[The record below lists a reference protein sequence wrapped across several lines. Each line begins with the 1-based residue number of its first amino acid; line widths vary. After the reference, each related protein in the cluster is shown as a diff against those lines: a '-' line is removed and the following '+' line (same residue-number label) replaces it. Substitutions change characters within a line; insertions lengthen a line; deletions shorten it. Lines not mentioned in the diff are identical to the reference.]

1 MSLIKVNNIT
11 KRFNDKIALDN
22 ISFSITEGE
31 IFGLIGP
38 NGAGKSTLISII
50 TNLMLPNNGYVEI
63 NNMDLRKNPIE
74 IKSIIGLVP
83 QELAIIEHLTPYDNL
98 EYFGALYGLSGTLLK
113 ERISEALEI
122 AGLTDVKR
130 KKVKKLSGGM
140 KRRLN
145 IVMAMLHH
153 PKILILDEPTVGVDA
168 QSRNYIF
175 TFLKE
180 VSTKNNTTI
189 IYTSH
194 YMEEVEYLCSK
205 IFIIDE
211 GKEIA
216 CGDKDYLKSLVF
228 SESKISMN
236 LKSISANLVFELKN
250 TVGVTSVIES
260 NSSLTLSIDSSF
272 VLSKAL
278 SVIENNN
285 SSVIKISYEDPT
297 LEDVFLNLTGKNL
310 RD

>member
-1 MSLIKVNNIT
+1 MSIIEIKNIT

-22 ISFSITEGE
+22 ISFDVNEGE

-38 NGAGKSTLISII
+38 NGAGKSTLINIM
-50 TNLMLPNNGYVEI
+50 TNLMLPNNGSIVI
-63 NNMDLRKNPIE
+63 GGIDLIKNPVKV
-74 IKSIIGLVP
+74 KSMIGLVP

-98 EYFGALYGLSGTLLK
+98 EYFGALYGLKGKLLK
-113 ERISEALEI
+113 ERVNEALEI
-122 AGLTDVKR
+122 ARLTEVKK

-145 IVMAMLHH
+145 IVIAMLHH

-175 TFLKE
+175 SILKNLSKE
-180 VSTKNNTTI
+180 QNTTI

-194 YMEEVEYLCSK
+194 YMEEVENLCSK

-211 GKEIA
+211 GREVA
-216 CGDKDYLKSLVF
+216 FGDKAYLKSLVF
-228 SESKISMN
+228 SNSKLILDVN
-236 LKSISANLVFELKN
+236 NISANLIYDLKN
-250 TVGVTSVIES
+250 VSGVLSVVENE
-260 NSSLTLSIDSSF
+260 NSLILSVDNKF

-278 SVIENNN
+278 GVVEKNNALI
-285 SSVIKISYEDPT
+285 IKISYEDYT
-297 LEDVFLNLTGKNL
+297 LEDVFLNLTGKSL
-310 RD
+310 R